1 MSKRYSTRSH
11 HGSVTLIVT
20 FLLGI
25 GIGFALCYAYLETLG
40 VNLSDTIPQAPPEP
54 QAVLQEEQPSPEPP
68 QEEESREIA
77 TLQQPGRH
85 LFVAID
91 GLVLGAEM
99 QSLLAQYTPGGVV
112 LGAENVDNPKQLRAL
127 VQAIKAACV
136 SQDENAI
143 APIIAIA
150 QAGGKTGNPLRL
162 SSAPSPQTLGAAND
176 LTAIHETA
184 RRYGEAARAVGVEM
198 LLAPSLDV
206 YQDSLSDPLLQE
218 SCFGRLPAAVTQC
231 GIAFVDGLESTGVV
245 SAIKNFPGAGAA
257 VRQDSGERRILLTD
271 MRALAELMFPFAE
284 MATRQVSAILVDHIV
299 VPALGRGDRKTPPA
313 SLSPLLLKTIVRE
326 KWSYNGLLLANDITQ
341 LPQSPAD
348 ATVAALAAGCDAVL
362 VLHDVAQHVPAICTA
377 LQERDDADWVAH
389 CREAQTRLSLLR
401 QRLDAEPEVATP
413 APVLVA
419 TETMP
424 EEPEPQSETP
434 PVSEASPVE
443 EGVSSEAD
451 AVVASEEGAV
461 EINAEEGADT
471 PDSMP
476 EEVTPQES
484 VEESVEET
492 EAVATEAVSDVEDV
506 PESVIPP
513 AATSESTEPVVAE
526 GIPAPTEEA
535 AEENSVPEEV
545 AENTAETIE
554 TAAPLESSET
564 EEELNEE
571 SPMEEAAAAAPE
583 TPTVSTE
590 EASDAEEEADE
601 SATEGEEARSSNAAP
616 TSVASNLPTE
626 VPPDTRIVLH
636 KIQRGDTLLGI
647 ARKYDVSTSDLKNWN
662 KLTGNTIKY
671 GRILKVFAPQEETPT
686 E

>member
-54 QAVLQEEQPSPEPP
+54 QAVMQEAQQSLEAP
-68 QEEESREIA
+68 QEEVREIA

-127 VQAIKAACV
+127 VQAIKAACL

-150 QAGGKTGNPLRL
+150 QAGGETGNPLRL
-162 SSAPSPQTLGAAND
+162 SSAPSPQALGAAND

-299 VPALGRGDRKTPPA
+299 VPALGREDRETPPA
-313 SLSPLLLKTIVRE
+313 SLSPLLLNTIVRK

-362 VLHDVAQHVPAICTA
+362 VLHDVAQHLPAICTV
-377 LQERDDADWVAH
+377 LQETNDTDLVAH
-389 CREAQTRLSLLR
+389 SREAQTRLSLLR

-413 APVLVA
+413 APVLAA

-424 EEPEPQSETP
+424 EETEPQSEAA
-434 PVSEASPVE
+434 PVAEAAPVE
-443 EGVSSEAD
+443 ESAPSEGD
-451 AVVASEEGAV
+451 AVLASEEGAV
-461 EINAEEGADT
+461 EIDAEEGTDT

-476 EEVTPQES
+476 GEITPQES
-484 VEESVEET
+484 VEAITIAVAPVVDESVEEPESVTPPPVTPEST
-492 EAVATEAVSDVEDV
+492 EAV
-506 PESVIPP
+506 
-513 AATSESTEPVVAE
+513 VAE
-526 GIPAPTEEA
+526 ETPAPTEGA
-535 AEENSVPEEV
+535 VEENSVPEEV
-545 AENTAETIE
+545 TENTAEDIE

-583 TPTVSTE
+583 TASVSAEGT
-590 EASDAEEEADE
+590 SNAEEEEVDE
-601 SATEGEEARSSNAAP
+601 SPKEGEDAHSPNAAP
-616 TSVASNLPTE
+616 TSVASNLPTD

-647 ARKYDVSTSDLKNWN
+647 ARKYGVSASDLKTWN
-662 KLTGNTIKY
+662 KLSSNTIKY

-686 E
+686 K